1 MKGIDDLLTT
11 VHPPKSYIGQSI
23 SDVINKMLISRTK
36 HNILNRTISQPV
48 HIALSLRSTPYTY
61 YLSSF
66 MLSSPSKVFQKI
78 SEKPVAQSNPG
89 TKSQYGTQHDLLTIP
104 QEVLSRITSYLDP
117 FSLQT
122 ISLVNKHFYE
132 HVKDDNTWY
141 HAFVQQFLGIDFEN
155 ELYESHR
162 RLLLRREAKT
172 WRQEFITRFN
182 LCKWVDYHHSVK

>member
-1 MKGIDDLLTT
+1 MICWPQYILQKAC
-11 VHPPKSYIGQSI
+11 YIGQSI
-23 SDVINKMLISRTK
+23 SDVINKMLIRSRTK

-66 MLSSPSKVFQKI
+66 MLSSPSKVSQKI
-78 SEKPVAQSNPG
+78 SEKPVAQSNPS
-89 TKSQYGTQHDLLTIP
+89 TKSQYGKHDLLTIP

-117 FSLQT
+117 PSLQT
-122 ISLVNKHFYE
+122 LSLINKHFYG